1 MVLVETPYVGT
12 IVKDGINLLFF
23 LILTYATLVNQAVD
37 SLAKERGGRPSFPL
51 YPDLLA
57 IKGSKFYF
65 GCGLWIELH
74 RLQLGDTSLLQHL
87 NENKYHFYED
97 E

>member
-1 MVLVETPYVGT
+1 MQLLLTRQWVVLLRSLVGVLVW
-12 IVKDGINLLFF
+12 
-23 LILTYATLVNQAVD
+23 
-37 SLAKERGGRPSFPL
+37 PL

-87 NENKYHFYED
+87 NENKYQFYEG